1 MALGA
6 TPTLTLELELELEP
20 VEDELLV
27 LLLEEL
33 LLDLPPD
40 FPAALGLELDAAL
53 TPRWKP
59 AIGRWIAMLPSMG
72 ASPKAIV
79 ISQRVRPIV
88 LSVLTVC
95 ATSIGTQSYAERAQK
110 PTTTRVSYA

>member
-20 VEDELLV
+20 VEDEPLLLLV
-27 LLLEEL
+27 EEL
-33 LLDLPPD
+33 LLDLPP
-40 FPAALGLELDAAL
+40 PLGLELDAAL
-53 TPRWKP
+53 MPRCTPTT
-59 AIGRWIAMLPSMG
+59 GRCIAMLPSMG
-72 ASPKAIV
+72 AIPRAIV